1 MSLDKSLK
9 SIIVPEASDFDFQT
23 LDVLLNHLFKSDN
36 EIKTIR
42 NFIRELLQVLNVY
55 DFEYIKFTFDKE
67 NNIYK
72 CYLSSFEIFNI
83 SLKGL
88 VIFVDPLPMAQ
99 NIKKE
104 IIALTN
110 QTNQSNPNLKNNYG
124 SNVVMLHCNPLYLSD
139 LEEQFLKGFRYLVSR
154 LMENSFDAIEAEHN
168 LEFLKYFDLEFL
180 LEEPTQDIESRI
192 SENLEILNGETDL
205 IEYKPSIYWSDRSK
219 KSSDLKN
226 TSQNEVLRT
235 LNGFMNSRG
244 GVLIIGI
251 HDKEKEDRYS
261 EKDSNQNI
269 VLKDFQEEFYS
280 FKDYD
285 KFLLEFY
292 NLLKFAFG
300 SVAMQLLKIEKINLG
315 PGLVFNGEQAPMK
328 FENRWV
334 NYEQDRVLI
343 QITVEESKTPV
354 FVNLLPYTCKNHN
367 CNNCLGPSHST
378 KRGTAD
384 FNSLFFVRTPASA
397 TEQYEFS
404 KVISYISSKFPKYF
418 NFISDE
424 SSD

>member
-23 LDVLLNHLFKSDN
+23 LDVLFNHLFKSDGD
-36 EIKTIR
+36 IKTMR

-55 DFEYIKFTFDKE
+55 DFEFVKFTFDEE

-72 CYLSSFEIFNI
+72 CYLSNYEIFNI
-83 SLKGL
+83 SSKGL
-88 VIFVDPLPMAQ
+88 VVFVDPLPMAQ
-99 NIKKE
+99 DIKKE

-110 QTNQSNPNLKNNYG
+110 QTNQSNPNLTKNYG

-139 LEEQFLKGFRYLVSR
+139 LEDQFLKGFRYLVSR
-154 LMENSFDAIEAEHN
+154 LMENSFDPIELEHS

-180 LEEPTQDIESRI
+180 LEEPTKNIESTI

-219 KSSDLKN
+219 KDLTN

-251 HDKEKEDRYS
+251 HDSEKESRYL

-269 VLKDFQEEFYS
+269 VMKDFQEEFYS

-285 KFLLEFY
+285 NFLLELY
-292 NLLKFAFG
+292 NLLKKAFG
-300 SVAMQLLKIEKINLG
+300 SVAMQLCKIEKINLG
-315 PGLVFNGEQAPMK
+315 PGLVFNSQQTPMK
-328 FENRWV
+328 HMERWV
-334 NYEQDRVLI
+334 NYDQDRVLI

-354 FVNLLPYTCKNHN
+354 FVDLLPLVCKNHN
-367 CNNCLGPSHST
+367 CNNCLGPSQSI
-378 KRGTAD
+378 KGGSAD
-384 FNSLFFVRTPASA
+384 FKNLFFVRTPTSA
-397 TEQYEFS
+397 TEQYEFG